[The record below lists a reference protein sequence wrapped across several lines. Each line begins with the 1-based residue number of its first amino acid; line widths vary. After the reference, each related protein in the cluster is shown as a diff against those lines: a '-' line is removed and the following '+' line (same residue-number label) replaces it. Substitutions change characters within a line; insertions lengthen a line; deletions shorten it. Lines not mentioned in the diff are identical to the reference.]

1 MYKQRD
7 IVLIPIPFTDLSSN
21 KKRPVVVISN
31 DDYNLSS
38 NDIIVIAI
46 TSNIEFSNDYC
57 IPIDNSNLENG
68 ILPKK
73 SIVRCDKIYT
83 LSKDI
88 IIKNIALPDRFIEHG
103 DRALLLDKYG
113 LSSQKIKETIKNA
126 LS

>member
-7 IVLIPIPFTDLSSN
+7 IILIPIPFTDLSSN

-88 IIKNIALPDRFIEHG
+88 IIKKFN
-103 DRALLLDKYG
+103 
-113 LSSQKIKETIKNA
+113 KINFETFNLIQNKIDN
-126 LS
+126 LINTGNV